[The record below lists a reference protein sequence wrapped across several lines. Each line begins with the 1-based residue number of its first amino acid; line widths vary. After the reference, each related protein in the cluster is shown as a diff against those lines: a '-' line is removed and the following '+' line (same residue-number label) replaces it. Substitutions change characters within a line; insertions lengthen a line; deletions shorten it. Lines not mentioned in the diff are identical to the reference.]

1 MLKNQNTLKDLQ
13 KVIVVTCQ
21 YVHQNLTRV
30 HLIDKRIFHSS
41 ERSGI
46 IKLIGM
52 HVPDIQ
58 TYVCTSLFAY
68 VKKFHLSD
76 NAIYYKLV
84 YLLDTYSFNS
94 PKIFENTCNADYSK

>member
-1 MLKNQNTLKDLQ
+1 MLKNQKDFQ
-13 KVIVVTCQ
+13 KIIVVICQ
-21 YVHQNLTRV
+21 YVHQNLMRV
-30 HLIDKRIFHSS
+30 YLIDKRIFHSS
-41 ERSGI
+41 ERSRI

-68 VKKFHLSD
+68 VKFHLSD